1 MSSQPH
7 STPQDGAKFVRYA
20 VVAAWIAGVVCA
32 TAVWQ
37 VLMDL
42 KLGPGHGHWLPIPV
56 IWGLQFFTAA
66 CLTLT
71 AYFLTRAALSSL
83 NSRG

>member
-1 MSSQPH
+1 MSSQ
-7 STPQDGAKFVRYA
+7 QLVRHA
-20 VVAAWIAGVVCA
+20 VVTAWIAGVVCA
-32 TAVWQ
+32 TIFWQ
-37 VLMDL
+37 ILMDL

-66 CLTLT
+66 CLTL
-71 AYFLTRAALSSL
+71 AVYFRTRAALNSL